1 MPIIG
6 PKHYTVVQSFKLSFL
21 CQIMYKQEK
30 ETMDNIFFDILNY
43 TFNVSRLKVLNWSE
57 NF

>member
-6 PKHYTVVQSFKLSFL
+6 PKHYTVVQSIKLSFL

-43 TFNVSRLKVLNWSE
+43 TFNVWRLKVLNWSE